1 MIVNLN
7 TPEELNDV
15 TRGYGIVQV
24 QETTPFEY
32 QVTVW
37 INFVARTRVFK
48 VPFIVF
54 KEDTKKKKGER
65 YDNSIQVVIFIY
77 YCM

>member
-7 TPEELNDV
+7 IPEELNDV

-37 INFVARTRVFK
+37 INFIARTRVFK
-48 VPFIVF
+48 VPFILLRRIQKRK
-54 KEDTKKKKGER
+54 KENVMIAQYK
-65 YDNSIQVVIFIY
+65 
-77 YCM
+77 

>member
-48 VPFIVF
+48 VPFILLRRIQ
-54 KEDTKKKKGER
+54 KRKKKNVMIAQYK
-65 YDNSIQVVIFIY
+65 
-77 YCM
+77 

>member
-37 INFVARTRVFK
+37 INFRCSDKSFQSTFH
-48 VPFIVF
+48 PF